1 MLQSWIRFKEM
12 PIRKGIST
20 IILRH
25 HDSFGSPSCARGE
38 IIWASLVR
46 WIYPFERYMKVLKGY
61 VRNRNKP
68 EGCIAECYIAEEAV
82 EFCAD
87 YLSNVNTIGIPR
99 SNVEACET
107 KAMTSVECKTI
118 SIEEWEQA
126 HLYVLTNDIEMDPF
140 IKYVLKI

>member
-1 MLQSWIRFKEM
+1 
-12 PIRKGIST
+12 
-20 IILRH
+20 
-25 HDSFGSPSCARGE
+25 
-38 IIWASLVR
+38 
-46 WIYPFERYMKVLKGY
+46 MKVLKGY

-87 YLSNVNTIGIPR
+87 YLSNINTIGIPR

-107 KAMTSVECKTI
+107 KAMTSAECKTI